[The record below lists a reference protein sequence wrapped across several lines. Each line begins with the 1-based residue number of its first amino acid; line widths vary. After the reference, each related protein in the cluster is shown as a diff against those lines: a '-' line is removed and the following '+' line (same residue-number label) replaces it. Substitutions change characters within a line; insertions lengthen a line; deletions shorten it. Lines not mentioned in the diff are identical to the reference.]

1 MDGKKI
7 LAIIIAVLVAWV
19 IFKVLMWT
27 LFHLFALMWFG
38 FKVIILMIIAIP
50 IYLFVKNWLTRR

>member
-7 LAIIIAVLVAWV
+7 LAIIIAVLVAWM

-27 LFHLFALMWFG
+27 LFHLFTLMWFG
-38 FKVIILMIIAIP
+38 FKVIIMMIIAIP
-50 IYLFVKNWLTRR
+50 IYLLVKNWLTRR

>member
-50 IYLFVKNWLTRR
+50 IYLLVKNWLTRR

>member
-38 FKVIILMIIAIP
+38 FKVILLLIIAIP
-50 IYLFVKNWLTRR
+50 IYILVKNWLTRR